1 MVAFAALA
9 GAPSAPAAPVTIG
22 QLSAPTPGS
31 CGGSPPF
38 TYLQTAVAGGNSYVV
53 PVDGTITSW
62 SFQAGA
68 DPVPGL
74 KLKVGRPA
82 GGDDYTI
89 IGESAAPTEAP
100 NSVNDYSAN
109 IPVQA
114 GDVIGMSESGGDCS
128 LNTGQPGD
136 RFALVAG
143 DVPPSSTPTT
153 LMPSSGIRLPVQ
165 AVVTLPPPP
174 PPNAFTIGRLERNT
188 HRGTATQAVKVPG
201 PGTLS
206 LHGKGVKAQRLGGAT
221 ASMVVDAAGTLKL
234 LIRAKGA
241 KRQRLNRTGTV
252 KVGISI
258 IFTPTG
264 GVPNTKSRRVKLIK
278 H

>member
-1 MVAFAALA
+1 VA
-9 GAPSAPAAPVTIG
+9 GPSPASAAPVTIG
-22 QLSAPTPGS
+22 QLFAPTPGS
-31 CGGSPPF
+31 CGGSPPW
-38 TYLQTAVAGGNSYVV
+38 TYLQPEVTSGNSYVS

-62 SFQAGA
+62 HFQAGA

-74 KLKVGRPA
+74 KLKVGRSA
-82 GGDDYTI
+82 GGDDYAI
-89 IGESAAPTEAP
+89 VGESAAPSVAP

-136 RFALVAG
+136 RIASLGG
-143 DVPPSSTPTT
+143 DVSPSSTAMTFTPG
-153 LMPSSGIRLPVQ
+153 SGVKFPVQ
-165 AVVTLPPPP
+165 AEVTPNPPPPP
-174 PPNAFTIGRLERNT
+174 PPNAFTFGRLKRNT
-188 HRGTATQAVKVPG
+188 QRGTATQAVKVPG

-206 LHGKGVKAQRLGGAT
+206 LRGKGIKTPRPGAAT
-221 ASMVVDAAGTLKL
+221 ASTVVNAAGTVKL
-234 LIRAKGA
+234 LIRATGA

-252 KVGISI
+252 MIRVSI
-258 IFTPTG
+258 TFTPTG
-264 GVPNTKSRRVKLIK
+264 GVANTKSRRIKLIK